1 MGRRAP
7 LVLALAATLYAGLK
21 TTPEMRSLPGMPV
34 AWGDWLDAHDF
45 LKNTVGFAVLA
56 GAAHFA
62 FPRRVALNAGALA
75 LLVVG
80 IELTQRLLPQR
91 IFDLNDIVAGW
102 LGVALATLAWRI
114 VARGK
119 RGENS

>member
-1 MGRRAP
+1 VP

-21 TTPEMRSLPGMPV
+21 ATPEMRSFPGMPV
-34 AWGDWLDAHDF
+34 AWGDWLDEHDF

-56 GAAHFA
+56 GAAYFA

-91 IFDLNDIVAGW
+91 NFDLYDIVAGW
-102 LGVALATLAWRI
+102 LGVALATVAWRI
-114 VARGK
+114 VARGN